1 MKFQLLDTEKFKQTI
16 PYPPRNYWDF
26 PVVSLTFCESLS
38 YSRPVWFHDCLFR
51 DAGKKGLTLVS
62 YKDGAS
68 IQAALADSSLKIQKS
83 MVYMDPELPQAVKVH
98 GSKTLR
104 NYWVGREYL
113 EKIENNHFHAQSI
126 RNGRNKGRKLFNI
139 SPLQATEWP
148 LAVDVFN
155 RWRED
160 AAKRHFMV
168 TVGHYLRWM
177 NFARSDKIAGTHM
190 LLVKCSEGG
199 LAVGLSGYEVYGD
212 YACIVIMKT
221 APAHNSLPAYIW
233 LHTIDYIL
241 KNHPNVNKIFCGD
254 TADGLK
260 TRLELNH
267 AEYWR
272 IL

>member
-1 MKFQLLDTEKFKQTI
+1 MKFQLLDTEKFKQVI

-26 PVVSLTFCESLS
+26 PVVSMTFCESLS

-51 DAGKKGLTLVS
+51 DAGKNGLHLVS
-62 YKDGAS
+62 YKDGEAV
-68 IQAALADSSLKIQKS
+68 QTALTDSSLNIRKS
-83 MVYMDPELPQAVKVH
+83 MVYMDPDLPQSVKVY

-104 NYWVGREYL
+104 NYWVAREYL
-113 EKIENNHFHAQSI
+113 DKIEGNHFHDQSI
-126 RNGRNKGRKLFNI
+126 RNGRNKGRKLFHI
-139 SPLQATEWP
+139 SAFQHSEWP
-148 LAVDVFN
+148 VVVDVFN

-177 NFARSDKIAGTHM
+177 DFARTDKTDGTRM
-190 LLVKCSEGG
+190 LLVKRNDDES
-199 LAVGLSGYEVYGD
+199 AVGLSGYEIYGD
-212 YACIVIMKT
+212 YACIVLMKT

-233 LHTIDYIL
+233 LHTIEYIL
-241 KNHPNVNKIFCGD
+241 KNHPNVIKIFCGD

-260 TRLELNH
+260 TRLELN
-267 AEYWR
+267 AADYWR